1 MRDFGA
7 YGTTRHMNKK
17 EAAAYLGIS
26 TRQLEN
32 YARGGRLSV
41 RKEKGRTGN
50 IAIFDDEELR
60 RLKTELDAKRG
71 LIQGA
76 VVREPVNG
84 EAAGTH
90 ANGDD
95 LESSE
100 VIRAFASQL
109 SRLTPQEFIAQLAA
123 AILTQ
128 AEQRQQDAR
137 RQLEEGQGQAGP
149 EHGAQESK
157 KRRRDPNETP
167 ISDLAAKPLLTR
179 AEAQRYTGLSREL
192 LRELV
197 TSGKVKEVKLGRAYR
212 MKRAELDASIQTL

>member
-1 MRDFGA
+1 MSK
-7 YGTTRHMNKK
+7 NKK
-17 EAAAYLGIS
+17 EAATYLGIS

-32 YARGGRLSV
+32 YARSGRLSV
-41 RKEKGRTGN
+41 RKEKGKTGD

-60 RLKTELDAKRG
+60 RLKTELDSKRG

-76 VVREPVNG
+76 VVREPVND
-84 EAAGTH
+84 EAEGTH

-128 AEQRQQDAR
+128 AEQRQQAVQ
-137 RQLEEGQGQAGP
+137 RQLEAGQGQAGP
-149 EHGAQESK
+149 EQGSQGPK
-157 KRRRDPNETP
+157 KRRRDPDETP

>member
-1 MRDFGA
+1 MSK
-7 YGTTRHMNKK
+7 NKK

-41 RKEKGRTGN
+41 RKEKGKTGD

-60 RLKTELDAKRG
+60 RLKTELDSKRG

-128 AEQRQQDAR
+128 AEQRQQAAQ

-149 EHGAQESK
+149 GQGSQGPK
-157 KRRRDPNETP
+157 KRRPDPDETP

>member
-1 MRDFGA
+1 MSK
-7 YGTTRHMNKK
+7 NKK

-32 YARGGRLSV
+32 YARSGRLSV
-41 RKEKGRTGN
+41 RKEKGKTGD

-60 RLKTELDAKRG
+60 RLKTELDSKRG

-128 AEQRQQDAR
+128 AEQRQQAAQ
-137 RQLEEGQGQAGP
+137 RQLQEGQGQAGP
-149 EHGAQESK
+149 EQGSQRPK
-157 KRRRDPNETP
+157 KRRRNPDETP